1 MGTPSLHCWAN
12 RATYSLFAP
21 APPLIPAPVEELF
34 VLSKLTL
41 AFCLWRG
48 SAPFHIKARL
58 CLWSGCESSPPQ
70 GLLCMSNTPFQWGSS
85 FSIGQGSWIVSPSS
99 NWPSPCLW
107 GHPFQFQEPW
117 IWNGQLA
124 SVPHFFPPHYS
135 VPHINNQLLFGFS
148 VTTPLNC
155 FCC

>member
-34 VLSKLTL
+34 VLSELTL

-85 FSIGQGSWIVSPSS
+85 FSIGQGSWIVHHQTGWAPASEATHSNSKNLGSETVSLLLFPTSSLHITLSPTSTTHS
-99 NWPSPCLW
+99 Y
-107 GHPFQFQEPW
+107 
-117 IWNGQLA
+117 LA
-124 SVPHFFPPHYS
+124 SLS
-135 VPHINNQLLFGFS
+135 LLH
-148 VTTPLNC
+148 
-155 FCC
+155 